1 MSNNEWKEWVPVAG
15 VAFGAVAAAAAA
27 IVIATTTVTSSIV
40 SGIKDDVR
48 ENSQKIDAIDTHIRQ
63 LQADMAEFKLETALG
78 LQRIELQLQQ
88 LIHGDD
94 LESPERVAQSN

>member
-1 MSNNEWKEWVPVAG
+1 MDSSGWKEWAPVAG
-15 VAFGAVAAAAAA
+15 VAFGAVAAAAAL
-27 IVIATTTVTSSIV
+27 VLATTTITNSIV
-40 SGIKDDVR
+40 SGIRDDVR
-48 ENSQKIDAIDTHIRQ
+48 ENSQKIDAIDVRIQQIQTD
-63 LQADMAEFKLETALG
+63 LAEFELETALG